1 MNKYSRLGKNTVIVF
16 MGNVGGKVI
25 SLLMLP
31 FYTRWLS
38 VSDYGLTDII
48 SIYAT
53 FLIGIVSCC
62 IAESIFI
69 FPKNQTEKLQKEYF
83 SSGVAF
89 ALIMLALCAVL
100 FGMAEFI
107 SEVSNIHIV
116 FIDYIWLIFGLVLS
130 QILQQLFQQ
139 FTRSIDKMFVYGI
152 AGILQTA
159 LIALFSFLMIPR
171 WGVEGFI
178 YSQVVANTITAFFS
192 FTASKSYS
200 FLSVASISKER
211 CGEMLRYS
219 VPLIPNGIMWWM
231 VASLNRPIMESAIG
245 LHGIGLF
252 AVANK
257 FPGLLT
263 MIFTVFS
270 TSWQISVIE
279 EYGKEGFQEFYN
291 KVFRCLM
298 FCLSCIFMFIV
309 FLSQPL
315 IELFTTEDFF
325 EAWKFIPLLTMG
337 AVMSSVSAVG
347 GTVFSAV
354 RISKYYFYS
363 SLWGAVAA
371 LIANIILIPLLGIYG
386 AAVSVVVSFTVMSV
400 SRISYAWLYVQI
412 NHKLLYIIMYVVIL
426 LSSITVLIENRF
438 WFYVLNIIVLFVI
451 IEINHDLIF
460 GYKKLLKKNI

>member
-1 MNKYSRLGKNTVIVF
+1 MGKYSRLGKNTAIVF

-48 SIYAT
+48 SVYAT

-69 FPKNQTEKLQKEYF
+69 FPKSQTVQIQKQYF

-89 ALIMLALCAVL
+89 ALMMFAICAALVGIADYITGVY
-100 FGMAEFI
+100 
-107 SEVSNIHIV
+107 NIHNAFV
-116 FIDYIWLIFGLVLS
+116 DYIWLIYGIVLS

-139 FTRSIDKMFVYGI
+139 FTRSIDKMLTYGM
-152 AGILQTA
+152 AGIIQTA
-159 LIALFSFLMIPR
+159 LIAFFSFLMIPR

-178 YSQVVANTITAFFS
+178 YSQIAANTITAVFS
-192 FTASKSYS
+192 LIASRSYL
-200 FLSVASISKER
+200 FLSVAAISKER

-231 VASLNRPIMESAIG
+231 VASLNRPIMESTVG

-257 FPGLLT
+257 FPGILT
-263 MIFTVFS
+263 MLFTVFS

-279 EYGKEGFQEFYN
+279 EYGKDGFHVFYN
-291 KVFRCLM
+291 TVFRYLM
-298 FCLSCIFMFIV
+298 FCLCCIFMFIV

-315 IELFTTEDFF
+315 IALFTTAEFF
-325 EAWKFIPLLTMG
+325 EAWKYVPLLTLG
-337 AVMSSVSAVG
+337 AVMSAVSAVG

-354 RISKYYFYS
+354 KISKYYFYS

-371 LIANIILIPLLGIYG
+371 LIANITLIPLLGIYG
-386 AAVSVVVSFTVMSV
+386 AAVSVVVSFTVMSF
-400 SRISYAWLYVQI
+400 SRISYAWQYVQI
-412 NHKLLYIIMYVVIL
+412 NHKFLYTIMFVVIIM
-426 LSSITVLIENRF
+426 SSITVLIENRF
-438 WFYVLNIIVLFVI
+438 WFYVLNIMALFVI
-451 IEINHDLIF
+451 TVINRDLIF
-460 GYKKLLKKNI
+460 GFKKFFKKIK